1 MRKIK
6 WAFALIGLLVT
17 FVSCDKGEEMEK
29 GHTIVGDTLGL
40 LILDKDGNNVMDP
53 NIHKINPNVFYDTDM
68 MVVFQGDTLT
78 TEGWSNKPAYFNNAP
93 MNGSYWFLRLSKRE
107 AKTGNRPY
115 LDMLDIDAVWMYWNQ
130 RYEFDVV
137 SPRNNYRWH
146 LRVEYDTHTVAVWRD
161 YIVRRCWVDGK
172 RMPDVTTLGKDH
184 MPYDAYNI
192 ILPMDK

>member
-1 MRKIK
+1 MATDITWHPAWATEFTSQSANNSHMRKIK

-78 TEGWSNKPAYFNNAP
+78 TE
-93 MNGSYWFLRLSKRE
+93 
-107 AKTGNRPY
+107 
-115 LDMLDIDAVWMYWNQ
+115 
-130 RYEFDVV
+130 
-137 SPRNNYRWH
+137 
-146 LRVEYDTHTVAVWRD
+146 
-161 YIVRRCWVDGK
+161 
-172 RMPDVTTLGKDH
+172 
-184 MPYDAYNI
+184 
-192 ILPMDK
+192 